1 MVGAGFGQDEDAQ
14 AGAGQLVGVEGDVV
28 VAPGDHHDGGLQ
40 GQLQGRLGQ
49 HAQGVEDSGPCKGFK
64 SESKIKVN
72 QALSFEPSGKLVMA
86 F

>member
-1 MVGAGFGQDEDAQ
+1 MVGAGFGQDENAQ

-49 HAQGVEDSGPCKGFK
+49 HAQRVEDSGPCKGFK
-64 SESKIKVN
+64 SE
-72 QALSFEPSGKLVMA
+72 
-86 F
+86 